1 MELFEVKK
9 NQKKIRLCCIM
20 NKSQLQIK
28 QTDRTE
34 LFSVQYN
41 NNLAKSNTKVSFLTF
56 KKNKRKQKPKSKP
69 NSIAP
74 ASVASAQSQSLKCY
88 SAIQKILKGWH
99 WDTHVLVMCLFLFFL
114 P

>member
-1 MELFEVKK
+1 
-9 NQKKIRLCCIM
+9 M

-56 KKNKRKQKPKSKP
+56 KKNKKQKPKSKP

-74 ASVASAQSQSLKCY
+74 ASVPCPIPEY
-88 SAIQKILKGWH
+88 
-99 WDTHVLVMCLFLFFL
+99 
-114 P
+114 

>member
-1 MELFEVKK
+1 
-9 NQKKIRLCCIM
+9 M

-74 ASVASAQSQSLKCY
+74 ASVPCPIPEY
-88 SAIQKILKGWH
+88 
-99 WDTHVLVMCLFLFFL
+99 
-114 P
+114 